1 MSITA
6 PPSGTGSGAVPRGER
21 VVIGRIPRAAAITAA
36 VAVVV
41 NVIIRAIG
49 VGSLDV
55 SSDFDPLAS
64 IGATIIS
71 SLVGVVGGAVVLW
84 LLARSTARPLRN
96 FWFVAGAV
104 LLLSLAGPLSLGS
117 EPGGD
122 ATSVTVLIAMHVA
135 TAAIVLGVL
144 TALTRE

>member
-1 MSITA
+1 MTITT
-6 PPSGTGSGAVPRGER
+6 PPSGTGSGAAPSGEL
-21 VVIGRIPRAAAITAA
+21 VVIGRIPRAAAIAAA

-49 VGSLDV
+49 VGPLDV
-55 SSDFDPLAS
+55 SSDFDPLS
-64 IGATIIS
+64 SVGAAVISTI
-71 SLVGVVGGAVVLW
+71 LGVVGGAVVLW
-84 LLARSTARPLRN
+84 LLARSTAQPLRN

-104 LLLSLAGPLSLGS
+104 LLFSLLGPVSLGS

-122 ATSVTVLIAMHVA
+122 ATSVTVLIAMHLA
-135 TAAIVLGVL
+135 TATIVVGVF